1 MCNTKVTAPA
11 SYLERAKEMK
21 SRLGFLRRKPVT
33 QNEADHNGKST
44 AEPSQDEAHAW
55 AESLDKLLVHKYGL
69 AAFQAFL
76 RTEFSEEN
84 INFWL
89 ACEDY
94 KKTKSAAKL
103 TSKARK
109 IFSEYI
115 AIQSPNEVNLDS
127 CTRELTAA
135 NLAKPTAD
143 AFDVAQKRIFGLMEK
158 DSYPRF
164 LRSQLYLDL
173 TK

>member
-94 KKTKSAAKL
+94 KKTKSASKL
-103 TSKARK
+103 TSK
-109 IFSEYI
+109 
-115 AIQSPNEVNLDS
+115 VNLDS

-135 NLAKPTAD
+135 NLVKPTAD